1 MSYYLRHIYILHYVP
16 SSMTQDDEGV
26 STDSSNSDTLEKN
39 IQTDASDI
47 TDWGEKPLSQSTYLF
62 IWAAASIVSFAI
74 FVIFF

>member
-1 MSYYLRHIYILHYVP
+1 
-16 SSMTQDDEGV
+16 MTQDDEGV